1 MKYHQIIF
9 WDGNL
14 RAINYE
20 GSSVV
25 ISLDELVPVGRPK
38 ELISI
43 AQDIR
48 KELTEEVNEAFPVVE
63 KDGVTA
69 NAFINTYL
77 GADYPDDKD
86 KWESTYSIQFYYIE
100 IKNAE

>member
-1 MKYHQIIF
+1 MKYHQIIR
-9 WDGNL
+9 WDGKF
-14 RAINYE
+14 RADNYA

-25 ISLDELVPVGRPK
+25 ISLDDLVPVRGPQ
-38 ELISI
+38 EFLS
-43 AQDIR
+43 AANDIR
-48 KELTEEVNEAFPVVE
+48 KELTEEINKAFPFVE

-100 IKNAE
+100 IADEE